1 MGGSRAWVDSGQRE
15 KVRDNRGQSLSLA
28 FLFQFREVNL
38 EYSDG
43 VFIYFRRH
51 GSFFMELG
59 RERER
64 ERESAVTEEAQAGV
78 PLDILLNN
86 LLYNHALPLARFPHS
101 LYFFCGINYQ
111 T

>member
-59 RERER
+59 REGER
-64 ERESAVTEEAQAGV
+64 ECS
-78 PLDILLNN
+78 N
-86 LLYNHALPLARFPHS
+86 
-101 LYFFCGINYQ
+101 
-111 T
+111 